1 MRIIILSLVLSLFS
15 FKVFAAKQFED
26 MSLEQ
31 LMDVKITG
39 ASKYEQKQSEVAA
52 AVTVITR
59 NDIKAYGWRTLSE
72 ILTSLPGVFS
82 SYDHS
87 YNYIGVRG
95 FNILGDFN
103 TRILVSINGNRIND
117 ATYDQ
122 GPMGRDFPLDVELI
136 ERIEFIPG
144 PGSAVYGQNAML
156 GVVNIIT
163 RKGSNIN
170 GVEVSG
176 SYQTAEVMPQ
186 ERATL
191 GKKFDNG
198 LDALISVSGV
208 QARGE
213 NLFFNYGD
221 AGISGVAHH
230 MDSENVKQIF
240 ARAEKGPVSFDFI
253 YGNRKKDDPT
263 AIYFSDPLI
272 SGQYL
277 KDRRLNSQLQYN
289 DNFINNTLNV
299 LGRVFIG
306 KYDYDSP
313 LVYEGQKTLS
323 TGPSF
328 WHGAELRF
336 VSSAIANHK
345 FMAGIE
351 YQNNTH
357 IKQTFEYLENSV
369 DNLAVRSSVVRTGV
383 YLQDEWRITDT
394 LTSTLGVRYD
404 YNNWIG
410 NRLSPRGALIWQATP
425 KTSFKALYGRA
436 HRSPNS
442 FERDYSDGVSQISN
456 PGLRG
461 ETIDAA
467 ELAADYF
474 PEPNLN
480 LRASLYA
487 WDVYNIIAL
496 GFNPFLEAS
505 QYQQTHDKVRA
516 RGLELYFD
524 KTWDWGARLRSSFGI
539 QDVSQKGSNISNSPQ
554 ILGKLNVLVPI
565 PLMTGLKAGYELQY
579 FGERKTINGPNTDS
593 YFLSNLNLLS
603 DIRWV
608 KGLEASLTVYNL
620 FNEHYLHPVTDS
632 SWHNS
637 LLQPGRTV
645 RFRLQYRF

>member
-1 MRIIILSLVLSLFS
+1 MRRLYFSLILTLFS
-15 FKVFAAKQFED
+15 YPVFASKQFED

-31 LMDVKITG
+31 LMNINITG

-59 NDIKAYGWRTLSE
+59 SDIRAYGWRTLSE

-82 SYDHS
+82 TYDNT
-87 YNYIGVRG
+87 YNYVGVRG

-122 GPMGRDFPLDVELI
+122 GPMGRDFPLDVDLI

-163 RKGSNIN
+163 RKGSNVN
-170 GVEVSG
+170 GIEVSG

-191 GKKFDNG
+191 GKTFDNG
-198 LDALISVSGV
+198 VDALISVSGV

-213 NLFFNYGD
+213 NLFFDYGD
-221 AGISGVAHH
+221 AGISGVARH
-230 MDSENVKQIF
+230 MDGENVKQVF

-263 AIYFSDPLI
+263 AIYFSDPLV

-299 LGRVFIG
+299 LGRLFIG

-336 VSSAIANHK
+336 VSSAIASHK
-345 FMAGIE
+345 LMAGVE

-357 IKQTFEYLENSV
+357 IKQTFEYLENPA
-369 DNLAVRSSVVRTGV
+369 DNLIVRSSVVRTGV

-394 LTSTLGVRYD
+394 LSSTLGVRYD

-425 KTSFKALYGRA
+425 KTSFKAIYGRA

-442 FERDYSDGVSQISN
+442 YERDYGDGVSQIAN

-467 ELAADYF
+467 ELVADYF

-480 LRASLYA
+480 LRASIYA

-505 QYQQTHDKVRA
+505 QYQQTHDKVKA
-516 RGLELYFD
+516 RGIELYFD

-539 QDVSQKGSNISNSPQ
+539 QDASQKGSHIPNSPQ
-554 ILGKLNVLVPI
+554 LLGKLNVLVPI

-579 FGERKTINGPNTDS
+579 FGERKTLNGPNTDS
-593 YFLSNLNLLS
+593 YFLSNLNLMS

-608 KGLEASLTVYNL
+608 RGLEASLAIYNL
-620 FNEHYLHPVTDS
+620 FNEHYLHPVSDS

-637 LLQPGRTV
+637 LMQPGRTV
-645 RFRLQYRF
+645 RFRLEYRF

>member
-1 MRIIILSLVLSLFS
+1 MRCIYLTLVLTLFS
-15 FKVFAAKQFED
+15 FQVLASKQFED

-31 LMDVKITG
+31 LMNVSITG

-59 NDIKAYGWRTLSE
+59 NDIRAYGWRTLSE
-72 ILTSLPGVFS
+72 ILTSLPGVFAT
-82 SYDHS
+82 YDFS

-95 FNILGDFN
+95 FNVLGDFN

-122 GPMGRDFPLDVELI
+122 GPMGRDFPLDVDLI

-163 RKGSNIN
+163 RKGSNVN
-170 GVEVSG
+170 GVELSG

-198 LDALISVSGV
+198 VDALVSVSGV

-213 NLFFNYGD
+213 NLFFDFRD
-221 AGISGVAHH
+221 AAISGVAHH
-230 MDSENVKQIF
+230 MDGENIKQIF

-289 DNFINNTLNV
+289 DNFVNDTLNV
-299 LGRVFIG
+299 LGRLFIG

-328 WHGAELRF
+328 WHGAELRL
-336 VSSAIANHK
+336 VSSAITNHK
-345 FMAGIE
+345 LMAGVE

-357 IKQTFEYLENSV
+357 IKQTFEYLESPA
-369 DNLAVRSSVVRTGV
+369 DNITVRSSVVRTGV

-394 LTSTLGVRYD
+394 LSSTLGVRYD

-425 KTSFKALYGRA
+425 KAAFKAIYGRA

-442 FERDYSDGVSQISN
+442 YERDYGDGVSQISN

-467 ELAADYF
+467 ELVADYF

-496 GFNPFLEAS
+496 GFNPLLEAS

-516 RGLELYFD
+516 RGVELYFD
-524 KTWDWGARLRSSFGI
+524 KTWNWGARLRSSFGI
-539 QDVSQKGSNISNSPQ
+539 QDASQKGSHIPNSPQ
-554 ILGKLNVLVPI
+554 LLGKINVLVPI
-565 PLMTGLKAGYELQY
+565 PLMSGLKGGYELQY
-579 FGERKTINGPNTDS
+579 FGERKTLNGPNTDS
-593 YFLSNLNLLS
+593 YFLSNLNLMT

-608 KGLEASLTVYNL
+608 KGLEASLAVYNL
-620 FNEHYLHPVTDS
+620 FNEHYLHPVSDS

-645 RFRLQYRF
+645 RFRLEYRF

>member
-1 MRIIILSLVLSLFS
+1 
-15 FKVFAAKQFED
+15 

-31 LMDVKITG
+31 LMNVSITG

-59 NDIKAYGWRTLSE
+59 NDIRAYGWRTLSE
-72 ILTSLPGVFS
+72 ILTSLPGVFAT
-82 SYDHS
+82 YDFS

-95 FNILGDFN
+95 FNVLGDFN

-122 GPMGRDFPLDVELI
+122 GPMGRDFPLDVDLI

-163 RKGSNIN
+163 RKGSNVN
-170 GVEVSG
+170 GVELSG

-198 LDALISVSGV
+198 VDALVSVSGV

-213 NLFFNYGD
+213 NLFFDFRD
-221 AGISGVAHH
+221 AAISGVAHH
-230 MDSENVKQIF
+230 MDGENIKQIF

-289 DNFINNTLNV
+289 DNFVNDTLNV
-299 LGRVFIG
+299 LGRLFIG

-328 WHGAELRF
+328 WHGAELRL
-336 VSSAIANHK
+336 VSSAITNHK
-345 FMAGIE
+345 LMAGVE

-357 IKQTFEYLENSV
+357 IKQTFEYLESPA
-369 DNLAVRSSVVRTGV
+369 DNITVRSSVVRTGV

-394 LTSTLGVRYD
+394 LSSTLGVRYD

-425 KTSFKALYGRA
+425 KAAFKAIYGRA

-442 FERDYSDGVSQISN
+442 YERDYGDGVSQISN

-467 ELAADYF
+467 ELVADYF

-496 GFNPFLEAS
+496 GFNPLLEAS

-516 RGLELYFD
+516 RGVELYFD
-524 KTWDWGARLRSSFGI
+524 KTWNWGARLRSSFGI
-539 QDVSQKGSNISNSPQ
+539 QDASQKGSHIPNSPQ
-554 ILGKLNVLVPI
+554 LLGKINVLVPI
-565 PLMTGLKAGYELQY
+565 PLMSGLKGGYELQY
-579 FGERKTINGPNTDS
+579 FGERKTLNGPNTDS
-593 YFLSNLNLLS
+593 YFLSNLNLMT

-608 KGLEASLTVYNL
+608 KGLEASLAVYNL
-620 FNEHYLHPVTDS
+620 FNEHYLHPVSDS

-645 RFRLQYRF
+645 RFRLEYRF

>member
-1 MRIIILSLVLSLFS
+1 MRRLYFSLILTLFS
-15 FKVFAAKQFED
+15 YPAFASKQFED

-31 LMDVKITG
+31 LMNINITG

-59 NDIKAYGWRTLSE
+59 SDIRAYGWRTLSE

-82 SYDHS
+82 TYDNT
-87 YNYIGVRG
+87 YNYVGVRG

-122 GPMGRDFPLDVELI
+122 GPMGRDFPLDVDLI

-163 RKGSNIN
+163 RKGSNVN
-170 GVEVSG
+170 GIEVSG

-191 GKKFDNG
+191 GKTFDNG
-198 LDALISVSGV
+198 VDALISVSGV

-213 NLFFNYGD
+213 NLFFDYGD
-221 AGISGVAHH
+221 AGISGVARH
-230 MDSENVKQIF
+230 MDGENVKQVF

-263 AIYFSDPLI
+263 AIYFSDPLV

-299 LGRVFIG
+299 LGRLFIG

-336 VSSAIANHK
+336 VSSAIASHK
-345 FMAGIE
+345 LMAGVE

-357 IKQTFEYLENSV
+357 IKQTFEYLENPA
-369 DNLAVRSSVVRTGV
+369 DNLIVRSSVVRTGV

-394 LTSTLGVRYD
+394 LSSTLGVRYD

-425 KTSFKALYGRA
+425 KTSFKAIYGRA

-442 FERDYSDGVSQISN
+442 YERDYGDGVSQIAN

-467 ELAADYF
+467 ELVADYF

-480 LRASLYA
+480 LRASIYA

-505 QYQQTHDKVRA
+505 QYQQTHDKVKA
-516 RGLELYFD
+516 RGIELYFD

-539 QDVSQKGSNISNSPQ
+539 QDASQKGSHIPNSPQ
-554 ILGKLNVLVPI
+554 LLGKLNVLVPI

-579 FGERKTINGPNTDS
+579 FGERKTLNGPNTDS
-593 YFLSNLNLLS
+593 YFLSNLNLMS

-608 KGLEASLTVYNL
+608 RGLEASLGIYNL
-620 FNEHYLHPVTDS
+620 FNEHYLHPVSDS

-637 LLQPGRTV
+637 LMQPGRTV
-645 RFRLQYRF
+645 RFRLEYRF

>member
-1 MRIIILSLVLSLFS
+1 MRRLYFSLILTLFS
-15 FKVFAAKQFED
+15 YPAFASKQFED

-31 LMDVKITG
+31 LMNINITG

-59 NDIKAYGWRTLSE
+59 SDIRAYGWRTLSE

-82 SYDHS
+82 TYDNT
-87 YNYIGVRG
+87 YNYVGVRG

-122 GPMGRDFPLDVELI
+122 GPTGRDFPLDVDLI

-163 RKGSNIN
+163 RKGSNVN
-170 GVEVSG
+170 GIEVSG

-198 LDALISVSGV
+198 VDALISVSGV

-213 NLFFNYGD
+213 NLFFDYGD
-221 AGISGVAHH
+221 AGISGVARH
-230 MDSENVKQIF
+230 MDGENVKQVF

-263 AIYFSDPLI
+263 AIYFSDPLV

-299 LGRVFIG
+299 LGRLFIG

-336 VSSAIANHK
+336 VSSAIASHK
-345 FMAGIE
+345 LMAGVE

-357 IKQTFEYLENSV
+357 IKQTFEYLENPA
-369 DNLAVRSSVVRTGV
+369 DNLIVRSSVVRTGV

-394 LTSTLGVRYD
+394 LSSTLGVRYD

-425 KTSFKALYGRA
+425 KTSFKAIYGRA

-442 FERDYSDGVSQISN
+442 YERDYGDGVSQIAN

-467 ELAADYF
+467 ELVADYF

-480 LRASLYA
+480 LRASIYA

-505 QYQQTHDKVRA
+505 QYQQTHDKVKA
-516 RGLELYFD
+516 RGIELYFD

-539 QDVSQKGSNISNSPQ
+539 QDASQKGSHIPNSPQ
-554 ILGKLNVLVPI
+554 LLGKLNVLVPI

-579 FGERKTINGPNTDS
+579 FGERKTLNGPNTDS
-593 YFLSNLNLLS
+593 YFLSNLNLMS

-608 KGLEASLTVYNL
+608 RGLEASLAIYNL
-620 FNEHYLHPVTDS
+620 FNEHYLHPVSDS

-637 LLQPGRTV
+637 LMQPGRTV
-645 RFRLQYRF
+645 RFRLEYRF

>member
-1 MRIIILSLVLSLFS
+1 MRGIYLSLFLTLFS
-15 FKVFAAKQFED
+15 FQALASRQFED

-31 LMDVKITG
+31 LMNISITG

-59 NDIKAYGWRTLSE
+59 NDIRSYGWRTLSE
-72 ILTSLPGVFS
+72 ILTSLPGIFS
-82 SYDHS
+82 TYDHT

-122 GPMGRDFPLDVELI
+122 GPTGRDFPLDVDLI

-163 RKGSNIN
+163 RKGSNVN
-170 GVEVSG
+170 GIELSG

-191 GKKFDNG
+191 GKRFDNG
-198 LDALISVSGV
+198 VDALISFSGV
-208 QARGE
+208 QARGD
-213 NLFFNYGD
+213 NLFFDYGD
-221 AGISGVAHH
+221 AGVSGVARHL
-230 MDSENVKQIF
+230 DGENVKQVF

-289 DNFINNTLNV
+289 DNFVNDTLNV
-299 LGRVFIG
+299 LGRLFIG

-345 FMAGIE
+345 LMAGVE

-357 IKQTFEYLENSV
+357 IKQTFEYLENP
-369 DNLAVRSSVVRTGV
+369 L
-383 YLQDEWRITDT
+383 IT
-394 LTSTLGVRYD
+394 S
-404 YNNWIG
+404 
-410 NRLSPRGALIWQATP
+410 LSEVQW
-425 KTSFKALYGRA
+425 
-436 HRSPNS
+436 
-442 FERDYSDGVSQISN
+442 
-456 PGLRG
+456 
-461 ETIDAA
+461 
-467 ELAADYF
+467 
-474 PEPNLN
+474 
-480 LRASLYA
+480 
-487 WDVYNIIAL
+487 
-496 GFNPFLEAS
+496 
-505 QYQQTHDKVRA
+505 
-516 RGLELYFD
+516 
-524 KTWDWGARLRSSFGI
+524 
-539 QDVSQKGSNISNSPQ
+539 
-554 ILGKLNVLVPI
+554 
-565 PLMTGLKAGYELQY
+565 
-579 FGERKTINGPNTDS
+579 
-593 YFLSNLNLLS
+593 
-603 DIRWV
+603 
-608 KGLEASLTVYNL
+608 
-620 FNEHYLHPVTDS
+620 
-632 SWHNS
+632 
-637 LLQPGRTV
+637 
-645 RFRLQYRF
+645 

>member
-1 MRIIILSLVLSLFS
+1 MRCIYLTLVLTLFS
-15 FKVFAAKQFED
+15 FQVLASKQFED

-31 LMDVKITG
+31 LMNVSITG

-59 NDIKAYGWRTLSE
+59 NDIRAYGWRTLSE
-72 ILTSLPGVFS
+72 ILTSLPGVFAT
-82 SYDHS
+82 YDFS

-95 FNILGDFN
+95 FNVLGDFN

-122 GPMGRDFPLDVELI
+122 GPMGRDFPLDVDLI

-163 RKGSNIN
+163 RKGSNVN
-170 GVEVSG
+170 GVELSG

-198 LDALISVSGV
+198 VDALVSVSGV

-213 NLFFNYGD
+213 NLFFDFRD
-221 AGISGVAHH
+221 AAISGVAHH
-230 MDSENVKQIF
+230 MDGENIKQIF

-289 DNFINNTLNV
+289 DNFVNDTLNV
-299 LGRVFIG
+299 LGRLFIG

-328 WHGAELRF
+328 WHGAELRL
-336 VSSAIANHK
+336 VSSAITNHK
-345 FMAGIE
+345 LMAGVE

-357 IKQTFEYLENSV
+357 IKQTFEYLESPA
-369 DNLAVRSSVVRTGV
+369 DNITVRSSVVRTGV

-394 LTSTLGVRYD
+394 LSSTLGVRYD

-425 KTSFKALYGRA
+425 KAAFKAIYGRA

-442 FERDYSDGVSQISN
+442 YERDYGDGVSQISN

-467 ELAADYF
+467 ELVADYF

-496 GFNPFLEAS
+496 GFNPLLEAS

-516 RGLELYFD
+516 RGVELYFD
-524 KTWDWGARLRSSFGI
+524 KTWNWGARLRSSLGI
-539 QDVSQKGSNISNSPQ
+539 QDASQKGSHIPNSPQ
-554 ILGKLNVLVPI
+554 LLGKINVLVPI
-565 PLMTGLKAGYELQY
+565 PLMSGLKGGYELQY
-579 FGERKTINGPNTDS
+579 FGERKTLNGPNTDS
-593 YFLSNLNLLS
+593 YFLSNLNLMT

-608 KGLEASLTVYNL
+608 KGLEASLAVYNL
-620 FNEHYLHPVTDS
+620 FNEHYLHPVSDS

-645 RFRLQYRF
+645 RFRLEYRF

>member
-1 MRIIILSLVLSLFS
+1 MRCIYLTLVLTFFS
-15 FKVFAAKQFED
+15 FQVLASKQFED

-31 LMDVKITG
+31 LMNVSITG

-59 NDIKAYGWRTLSE
+59 NDIRAYGWRTLSE
-72 ILTSLPGVFS
+72 ILTSLPGVFAT
-82 SYDHS
+82 YDFS

-95 FNILGDFN
+95 FNVLGDFN

-122 GPMGRDFPLDVELI
+122 GPMGRDFPLDVDLI

-163 RKGSNIN
+163 RKGSNVN
-170 GVEVSG
+170 GVELSG

-198 LDALISVSGV
+198 VDALVSVSGV

-213 NLFFNYGD
+213 NLFFDFRD
-221 AGISGVAHH
+221 AAISGVAHH
-230 MDSENVKQIF
+230 MDGENIKQIF

-289 DNFINNTLNV
+289 DNFVNDTLNV
-299 LGRVFIG
+299 LGRLFIG

-328 WHGAELRF
+328 WHGAELRL
-336 VSSAIANHK
+336 VSSAITNHK
-345 FMAGIE
+345 LMTGVE

-357 IKQTFEYLENSV
+357 IKQTFEYLESPA
-369 DNLAVRSSVVRTGV
+369 DNITVRSSVVRTGV

-394 LTSTLGVRYD
+394 LSSTLGVRYD

-425 KTSFKALYGRA
+425 KAAFKAIYGRA

-442 FERDYSDGVSQISN
+442 YERDYGDGVSQISN

-467 ELAADYF
+467 ELVADYF

-496 GFNPFLEAS
+496 GFNPLLEAS

-516 RGLELYFD
+516 RGVELYFD
-524 KTWDWGARLRSSFGI
+524 KTWNWGARLRSSLGI
-539 QDVSQKGSNISNSPQ
+539 QDASQKGSHIPNSPQ
-554 ILGKLNVLVPI
+554 LLGKINVLVPI
-565 PLMTGLKAGYELQY
+565 PLMSGLKGGYELQY
-579 FGERKTINGPNTDS
+579 FGERKTLNGPNTDS
-593 YFLSNLNLLS
+593 YFLSNLNLMT

-608 KGLEASLTVYNL
+608 KGLEASLAVYNL
-620 FNEHYLHPVTDS
+620 FNEHYLHPVSDS

-645 RFRLQYRF
+645 RFRLEYRF

>member
-1 MRIIILSLVLSLFS
+1 MRRLYFSLILTLFS
-15 FKVFAAKQFED
+15 SPAFASKQFED

-31 LMDVKITG
+31 LMNINITG

-59 NDIKAYGWRTLSE
+59 SDIRAYGWRTLSE

-82 SYDHS
+82 TYDNT
-87 YNYIGVRG
+87 YNYVGVRG

-122 GPMGRDFPLDVELI
+122 GPMGRDFPLDVDLI

-163 RKGSNIN
+163 RKGSNVN
-170 GVEVSG
+170 GIEVSG

-191 GKKFDNG
+191 GKTFDNG
-198 LDALISVSGV
+198 VDALISVSGV

-213 NLFFNYGD
+213 NLFFDYGD
-221 AGISGVAHH
+221 AGISGVARH
-230 MDSENVKQIF
+230 MDGENVKQVF

-263 AIYFSDPLI
+263 AIYFSDPLV

-299 LGRVFIG
+299 LGRLFIG

-336 VSSAIANHK
+336 VSSAIASHK
-345 FMAGIE
+345 LMAGVE

-357 IKQTFEYLENSV
+357 IKQTFEYLENPA
-369 DNLAVRSSVVRTGV
+369 DNLIVRSSVVRTGV

-394 LTSTLGVRYD
+394 LSSTLGVRYD

-425 KTSFKALYGRA
+425 KTSFKAIYGRA

-442 FERDYSDGVSQISN
+442 YERDYGDGVSQIAN

-467 ELAADYF
+467 ELVADYF

-480 LRASLYA
+480 LRASIYA

-505 QYQQTHDKVRA
+505 QYQQTHDKVKA
-516 RGLELYFD
+516 RGIELYFD

-539 QDVSQKGSNISNSPQ
+539 QDASQKGSHIPNSPQ
-554 ILGKLNVLVPI
+554 LLGKLNVLVPI

-579 FGERKTINGPNTDS
+579 FGERKTLNGPNTDS
-593 YFLSNLNLLS
+593 YFLSNLNLMS

-608 KGLEASLTVYNL
+608 RGLEASLAIYNL
-620 FNEHYLHPVTDS
+620 FNEHYLHPVSDS

-637 LLQPGRTV
+637 LMQPGRTV
-645 RFRLQYRF
+645 RFRLEYRF

>member
-1 MRIIILSLVLSLFS
+1 MRCIYLTLVLTFFS
-15 FKVFAAKQFED
+15 FQVLASKQFED

-31 LMDVKITG
+31 LMNVSITG

-59 NDIKAYGWRTLSE
+59 NDIRAYGWRTLSE
-72 ILTSLPGVFS
+72 ILTSLPGVFAT
-82 SYDHS
+82 YDFS

-95 FNILGDFN
+95 FNVLGDFN

-122 GPMGRDFPLDVELI
+122 GPMGRDFPLDVDLI

-163 RKGSNIN
+163 RKGSNVN
-170 GVEVSG
+170 GVELSG

-198 LDALISVSGV
+198 VDALVSVSGV

-213 NLFFNYGD
+213 NLFFDFRD
-221 AGISGVAHH
+221 AAISGVAHH
-230 MDSENVKQIF
+230 MDGENIKQIF

-289 DNFINNTLNV
+289 DNFVNDTLNV
-299 LGRVFIG
+299 LGRLFIG

-313 LVYEGQKTLS
+313 LVYEGKKTLS

-328 WHGAELRF
+328 WHGAELRL
-336 VSSAIANHK
+336 VSSAITNHK
-345 FMAGIE
+345 LMAGVE

-357 IKQTFEYLENSV
+357 IKQTFEYLESLA
-369 DNLAVRSSVVRTGV
+369 DNITVRSSVVRTGV

-394 LTSTLGVRYD
+394 LSSTLGVRYD

-425 KTSFKALYGRA
+425 KAAFKAIYGRA

-442 FERDYSDGVSQISN
+442 YERDYGDGVSQISN

-467 ELAADYF
+467 ELVADYF

-496 GFNPFLEAS
+496 GFNPLLEAS

-516 RGLELYFD
+516 RGVELYFD
-524 KTWDWGARLRSSFGI
+524 KTWNWGARLRSSLGI
-539 QDVSQKGSNISNSPQ
+539 QDASQKGSHIPNSPQ
-554 ILGKLNVLVPI
+554 LLGKINVLVPI
-565 PLMTGLKAGYELQY
+565 PLMSGLKGGYELQY
-579 FGERKTINGPNTDS
+579 FGERKTLNGPNTDS
-593 YFLSNLNLLS
+593 YFLSNLNLMT

-608 KGLEASLTVYNL
+608 KGLEASLAVYNL
-620 FNEHYLHPVTDS
+620 FNEHYLHPVSDS

-645 RFRLQYRF
+645 RFRLEYRF

>member
-1 MRIIILSLVLSLFS
+1 MRCIYLTLVLTFFS
-15 FKVFAAKQFED
+15 FQVLASKQFED

-31 LMDVKITG
+31 LMNVSITG

-59 NDIKAYGWRTLSE
+59 NDIRAYGWRTLSE
-72 ILTSLPGVFS
+72 ILTSLPGVFAT
-82 SYDHS
+82 YDFS

-95 FNILGDFN
+95 FNVLGDFN

-122 GPMGRDFPLDVELI
+122 GPMGRDFPLDVDLI

-163 RKGSNIN
+163 RKGSNVN
-170 GVEVSG
+170 GVELSG

-198 LDALISVSGV
+198 VDALVSVSGV

-213 NLFFNYGD
+213 NLFFDFRD
-221 AGISGVAHH
+221 AAISGVAHH
-230 MDSENVKQIF
+230 MDGENIKQIF

-289 DNFINNTLNV
+289 DNFVNDTLNV
-299 LGRVFIG
+299 LGRLFIG

-328 WHGAELRF
+328 WHGAELRL
-336 VSSAIANHK
+336 VSSAITNHK
-345 FMAGIE
+345 LMAGVE

-357 IKQTFEYLENSV
+357 IKQTFEYLESLA
-369 DNLAVRSSVVRTGV
+369 DNITVRSSVVRTGV

-394 LTSTLGVRYD
+394 LSSTLGVRYD

-425 KTSFKALYGRA
+425 KAAFKAIYGRA

-442 FERDYSDGVSQISN
+442 YERDYGDGVSQISN

-467 ELAADYF
+467 ELVADYF

-496 GFNPFLEAS
+496 GFNPLLEAS

-516 RGLELYFD
+516 RGVELYFD
-524 KTWDWGARLRSSFGI
+524 KTWNWGARLRSSFGI
-539 QDVSQKGSNISNSPQ
+539 QDASQKGSHIPNSPQ
-554 ILGKLNVLVPI
+554 LLGKINVLVPI
-565 PLMTGLKAGYELQY
+565 PLMSGLKGGYELQY
-579 FGERKTINGPNTDS
+579 FGERKTLNGPNTDS
-593 YFLSNLNLLS
+593 YFLSNLNLMT

-608 KGLEASLTVYNL
+608 KGLEASLAVYNL
-620 FNEHYLHPVTDS
+620 FNEHYLHPVSDS

-645 RFRLQYRF
+645 RFRLEYRF

>member
-1 MRIIILSLVLSLFS
+1 MRRLYFSLILTLFS
-15 FKVFAAKQFED
+15 YPAFASKQFED

-31 LMDVKITG
+31 LMNINITG

-59 NDIKAYGWRTLSE
+59 SDIRAYGWRTLSE

-82 SYDHS
+82 TYDNT
-87 YNYIGVRG
+87 YNYVGVRG

-122 GPMGRDFPLDVELI
+122 GPMGRDFPLDVDLI

-163 RKGSNIN
+163 RKGSNVN
-170 GVEVSG
+170 GIEVSG

-191 GKKFDNG
+191 GKTFDNG
-198 LDALISVSGV
+198 VDALISVSGV

-213 NLFFNYGD
+213 NLFFDYGD
-221 AGISGVAHH
+221 AGISGVARH
-230 MDSENVKQIF
+230 MDGENVKQVF

-263 AIYFSDPLI
+263 AIYFSDPLV

-299 LGRVFIG
+299 LGRLFIG

-336 VSSAIANHK
+336 VSSAIASHK
-345 FMAGIE
+345 LMAGVE

-357 IKQTFEYLENSV
+357 IKQTFEYLENPA
-369 DNLAVRSSVVRTGV
+369 DNLIVRSSVVRTGV

-394 LTSTLGVRYD
+394 LSSTLGVRYD

-425 KTSFKALYGRA
+425 KTSFKAIYGRA

-442 FERDYSDGVSQISN
+442 YERDYGDGVSQIAN

-467 ELAADYF
+467 ELVADYF

-480 LRASLYA
+480 LRASIYA

-505 QYQQTHDKVRA
+505 QYQQTHDKVKA
-516 RGLELYFD
+516 RGIELYFD

-539 QDVSQKGSNISNSPQ
+539 QDASQKGSHIPNSPQ
-554 ILGKLNVLVPI
+554 LLGKLNVLVPI

-579 FGERKTINGPNTDS
+579 FGERKTLNGPNTDS
-593 YFLSNLNLLS
+593 YFLSNLNLMS

-608 KGLEASLTVYNL
+608 RGLEASLAIYNL
-620 FNEHYLHPVTDS
+620 FNEHYLHPVSDS

-637 LLQPGRTV
+637 LMQPGRTV
-645 RFRLQYRF
+645 RFRLEYRF

>member
-1 MRIIILSLVLSLFS
+1 MRRLYFSLILTLFS
-15 FKVFAAKQFED
+15 YPAFASKQFED

-31 LMDVKITG
+31 LMNINITG

-59 NDIKAYGWRTLSE
+59 SDIRAYGWRTLSE

-82 SYDHS
+82 TYDNT
-87 YNYIGVRG
+87 YNYVGVRG

-122 GPMGRDFPLDVELI
+122 GPMGRDFPLDVDLI

-163 RKGSNIN
+163 RKGSNVN
-170 GVEVSG
+170 GIEVSG

-198 LDALISVSGV
+198 VDALISVSGV

-213 NLFFNYGD
+213 NLFFDYGD
-221 AGISGVAHH
+221 AGISGVARH
-230 MDSENVKQIF
+230 MDGENVKQVF

-263 AIYFSDPLI
+263 AIYFSDPLV

-299 LGRVFIG
+299 LGRLFIG

-336 VSSAIANHK
+336 VSSAIASHK
-345 FMAGIE
+345 LMAGVE

-357 IKQTFEYLENSV
+357 IKQTFEYLENPA
-369 DNLAVRSSVVRTGV
+369 DNLIVRSSVVRTGV

-394 LTSTLGVRYD
+394 LSSTLGVRYD

-425 KTSFKALYGRA
+425 KTSFKAIYGRA

-442 FERDYSDGVSQISN
+442 YERDYGDGVSQIAN

-467 ELAADYF
+467 ELVADYF

-480 LRASLYA
+480 LRASIYA

-505 QYQQTHDKVRA
+505 QYQQTHDKVKA
-516 RGLELYFD
+516 RGIELYFD

-539 QDVSQKGSNISNSPQ
+539 QDASQKGSHIPNSPQ
-554 ILGKLNVLVPI
+554 LLGKLNVLVPI

-579 FGERKTINGPNTDS
+579 FGERKTLNGPNTDS
-593 YFLSNLNLLS
+593 YFLSNLNLMS

-608 KGLEASLTVYNL
+608 RGLEASLAIYNL
-620 FNEHYLHPVTDS
+620 FNEHYLHPVSDS

-637 LLQPGRTV
+637 LMQPGRTV
-645 RFRLQYRF
+645 RFRLEYRF

>member
-1 MRIIILSLVLSLFS
+1 MRCIYLTLVLTFFS
-15 FKVFAAKQFED
+15 FQVLASKQFED

-31 LMDVKITG
+31 LMNVSITG

-59 NDIKAYGWRTLSE
+59 NDIRAYGWRTLSE
-72 ILTSLPGVFS
+72 ILTSLPGVFAT
-82 SYDHS
+82 YDFS

-95 FNILGDFN
+95 FNVLGDFN

-122 GPMGRDFPLDVELI
+122 GPMGRDFPLDVDLI

-163 RKGSNIN
+163 RKGSNVN
-170 GVEVSG
+170 GVELSG

-198 LDALISVSGV
+198 VDALVSVSGV

-213 NLFFNYGD
+213 NLFFDFRD
-221 AGISGVAHH
+221 AAISGVAHH
-230 MDSENVKQIF
+230 MDGENIKQIF

-289 DNFINNTLNV
+289 DNFVNDTLNV
-299 LGRVFIG
+299 LGRLFIG

-328 WHGAELRF
+328 WHGAELRL
-336 VSSAIANHK
+336 VSSAITNHK
-345 FMAGIE
+345 LMAGVE

-357 IKQTFEYLENSV
+357 IKQTFEYLESPA
-369 DNLAVRSSVVRTGV
+369 DNITVRSSVVRTGV

-394 LTSTLGVRYD
+394 LSSTLGVRYD

-425 KTSFKALYGRA
+425 KAAFKAIYGRA

-442 FERDYSDGVSQISN
+442 YERDYGDGVSQISN

-467 ELAADYF
+467 ELVADYF

-496 GFNPFLEAS
+496 GFNPLLEAS

-516 RGLELYFD
+516 RGVELYFD
-524 KTWDWGARLRSSFGI
+524 KTWNWGARLRSSFGI
-539 QDVSQKGSNISNSPQ
+539 QDASQKGSHIPNSPQ
-554 ILGKLNVLVPI
+554 LLGKINVLVPI
-565 PLMTGLKAGYELQY
+565 PLMSGLKGGYELQY
-579 FGERKTINGPNTDS
+579 FGERKTLNGPNTDS
-593 YFLSNLNLLS
+593 YFLSNLNLMT

-608 KGLEASLTVYNL
+608 KGLEASLAVYNL
-620 FNEHYLHPVTDS
+620 FNEHYLHPVSDS

-645 RFRLQYRF
+645 RFRLEYRF

>member
-1 MRIIILSLVLSLFS
+1 MRCIYLTLVLTLFS
-15 FKVFAAKQFED
+15 FQVLASKQFED

-31 LMDVKITG
+31 LMNVSITG

-59 NDIKAYGWRTLSE
+59 NDIRAYGWRTLSE
-72 ILTSLPGVFS
+72 ILTSLPGVFAT
-82 SYDHS
+82 YDFS

-95 FNILGDFN
+95 FNVLGDFN

-122 GPMGRDFPLDVELI
+122 GPMGRDFPLDVDLI

-163 RKGSNIN
+163 RKGSNVN
-170 GVEVSG
+170 GVELSG
-176 SYQTAEVMPQ
+176 SYQTEEVMPQ

-198 LDALISVSGV
+198 VDALVSVSGV

-213 NLFFNYGD
+213 NLFFDFRD
-221 AGISGVAHH
+221 AAISGVAHH
-230 MDSENVKQIF
+230 MDGENIKQIF

-289 DNFINNTLNV
+289 DNFVNDTLNV
-299 LGRVFIG
+299 LGRLFIG

-328 WHGAELRF
+328 WHGAELRL
-336 VSSAIANHK
+336 VSSAITNHK
-345 FMAGIE
+345 LMTGVE

-357 IKQTFEYLENSV
+357 IKQTFEYLESPA
-369 DNLAVRSSVVRTGV
+369 DNITVRSSVVRTGV

-394 LTSTLGVRYD
+394 LSSTLGVRYD

-425 KTSFKALYGRA
+425 KAAFKAIYGRA

-442 FERDYSDGVSQISN
+442 YERDYGDGVSQISN

-467 ELAADYF
+467 ELVADYF

-496 GFNPFLEAS
+496 GFNPLLEAS

-516 RGLELYFD
+516 RGVELYFD
-524 KTWDWGARLRSSFGI
+524 KTWNWGARLRSSFGI
-539 QDVSQKGSNISNSPQ
+539 QDASQKGSHIPNSPQ
-554 ILGKLNVLVPI
+554 LLGKINVLVPI
-565 PLMTGLKAGYELQY
+565 PLMSGLKGGYELQY
-579 FGERKTINGPNTDS
+579 FGERKTLNGPNTDS
-593 YFLSNLNLLS
+593 YFLSNLNLMT

-608 KGLEASLTVYNL
+608 KGLEASLAVYNL
-620 FNEHYLHPVTDS
+620 FNEHYLHPVSDS

-645 RFRLQYRF
+645 RFRLEYRF

>member
-59 NDIKAYGWRTLSE
+59 NDIRAYGWRTLSE

-230 MDSENVKQIF
+230 MDGENVKQIF

-272 SGQYL
+272 SGQSL

-345 FMAGIE
+345 LMAGVE

-357 IKQTFEYLENSV
+357 IKQTFEYLENPA
-369 DNLAVRSSVVRTGV
+369 DNLSVRSSVVRTGV

-442 FERDYSDGVSQISN
+442 FERDYGDGVSQISN
-456 PGLRG
+456 PGLKG

-539 QDVSQKGSNISNSPQ
+539 QDTSQKGSQIPNSPQ

-593 YFLSNLNLLS
+593 YFLSNLNLMS